1 MKPGT
6 LAFITGF
13 IFLLTL
19 ALPIQLGAQHTRYK
33 LIDIGTFGGT
43 VSYIAGNETGHRQ
56 LNNRGIVA
64 GQRTSLPPIPTQ
76 EIQTCVSTQTASSSL
91 TLFYGRTVS

>member
-19 ALPIQLGAQHTRYK
+19 ALPVQLAAQHTLYK
-33 LIDIGTFGGT
+33 LIDVGTFGGPQSFADAGLSGSCGPQNEST
-43 VSYIAGNETGHRQ
+43 STIPAIASIAMLQCSGNKIE
-56 LNNRGIVA
+56 
-64 GQRTSLPPIPTQ
+64 
-76 EIQTCVSTQTASSSL
+76 EKSSA
-91 TLFYGRTVS
+91 R

>member
-19 ALPIQLGAQHTRYK
+19 ALPVQLAAQQHTLYR
-33 LIDIGTFGGT
+33 LIDIGTFGGPA
-43 VSYIAGNETGHRQ
+43 SYLGDPGVGPGVLH
-56 LNNRGIVA
+56 LNNRGY
-64 GQRTSLPPIPTQ
+64 SLDTQIRFFPIPTPR
-76 EIQTCVSTQTASSSL
+76 TTVTTQTAS
-91 TLFYGRTVS
+91 

>member
-19 ALPIQLGAQHTRYK
+19 ALPVQLAAQHTRYK
-33 LIDIGTFGGT
+33 LIDIGTFGGPASYLT
-43 VSYIAGNETGHRQ
+43 VPGLGSGFLV
-56 LNNRGIVA
+56 LNNLGVLA
-64 GQRTSLPPIPTQ
+64 GK
-76 EIQTCVSTQTASSSL
+76 
-91 TLFYGRTVS
+91 G